1 MANIRKTFNFREG
14 VKVDDSVLVVA
25 GQRVGI
31 GSTIPSKVLDIKG
44 DVISSGHL
52 EVSQFKVVGISTFDD
67 VKIGAGIT
75 IESSSGII
83 TAVKYFGDGSTLDN
97 LPTSQWTDIDVG
109 LGFTSIYNEGN
120 VGVGTADPRFTFQVG
135 SNPNTVGK
143 FGVGINS
150 LTGDIKS
157 SGIVTASKFVGDGS
171 LLENITSGNINGTVA
186 NANIAQYAHVAGI
199 ATLAQGLTGTPGIN
213 VGYVTA
219 TSADYSGVVTA
230 TTFVGAL
237 NGNAS
242 SSTIT
247 SSLNPN
253 LNYSIGSTKIL
264 SAGIGSFTS
273 VGIGTTNPQTDLQ
286 IVNANNSVI
295 TLGRSTSATGN
306 NGAIGFGKVTGS
318 FPYSGATS
326 LDILNYGSGN
336 INFYLEA
343 GSIGVN
349 TGDFHWHRRGNF
361 AQLMTLT
368 HQGLLGIGKTNPD
381 HNLHVVGTSTIT
393 NNAFF
398 GNNVE
403 IKGDAEVKATLTVGS
418 LNLSSFT
425 GDVVGDL
432 TGNVNATSGLS
443 TFNDLKVTGNSELR
457 GAVGFG
463 TTAREELFDGRP
475 QFPIS
480 INPQDNNRI
489 LINSSGQ
496 IGIRT
501 TEISSSV
508 DVDAIECVAIFGNV
522 GVGTTIPGK
531 ASVDFSDAGK
541 IGAAAT
547 TNRFMLPPIL
557 TNTERSD
564 IYQLQAGALIYNSS
578 DNVLQIYDGSQWQTA
593 SPTGISGITAVVQDT
608 SPELGGHLNANSKD
622 IYGVDNLNVTGVS
635 TFANSIHVAD
645 SIVHQGD
652 TNTSIDFA
660 NNIIRMNT
668 GGTMRMEI
676 QSNQFSIRDNT
687 RLVIQNTSNT
697 GTNYLDF
704 GRPSDFDIG
713 GISYDHSSDR
723 MSFRIN
729 TQEKANF
736 NTSGLNVSG
745 IITATSFERSDGTP
759 LAGGV
764 GIKTA
769 GGNVGFGIT
778 FLDFRGSAIGEIT
791 SPSSGISTINITG
804 GAGGGGGGSVTSVD
818 LSSSGGTLTATGGPI
833 TGSGTLNIDMPNSG
847 VSAGSY
853 TNADITV
860 DAQGRITS
868 ASSGSSGGTTKIATI
883 KDVKPNGNNG
893 GSVSSINTWLVRDLN
908 TVSDPNSLGITST
921 SNGVFSLPAGTYL
934 IDFGAPGFH
943 VNEFQARLAYS
954 TSPVFATPPGINYVY
969 GSSEFSG
976 WYTTQGNPILSHSSD
991 ESRGNTVVSFA
1002 TTTYFRVEQNNA
1014 TDANGIPE
1022 CLGVDANKGNDEVY
1036 TQVTIQDLT
1045 SSGGSGG
1052 SGGGSDPVGTIVAW
1066 GGSVANIPSG
1076 YQLCDGGAAA
1086 TTALQAVIGP
1096 QNVPDLRSRFI
1107 VGAHNVSGAGSWPS
1121 VGVGSTGG
1129 SANAV
1134 LVAHNHGVT
1143 PSTVLS
1149 TQNIQN
1155 PTILSSSGS
1164 GTPLDYNVNTSSS
1177 TVGKDNTGSTAN
1189 TQSGTNQ
1196 NLPPYYA
1203 LCYIIKHT
1211 ASSGSGGGS
1220 GDITAVTAGIGLTG
1234 GGTSGDVTLDL
1245 ADTSVSAGSYTNAN
1259 ITVDAQGRITSASS
1273 GSSSGGGT
1281 VSSGN
1286 FTAQAG
1292 IPATIQSY
1300 AYGSAELVFEYTV
1313 FVKNGSN
1320 YQTQKLLVMRDGT
1333 TVTSTQYGIMYSNTL
1348 LVQLDATISGSN
1360 LLLRA
1365 TPESGVTGN
1374 TTYRIKR
1381 EVT

>member
-52 EVSQFKVVGISTFDD
+52 EVSNFKVTGISTFGD
-67 VKIGAGIT
+67 VKIGTGIT

-97 LPTSQWTDIDVG
+97 LPTSQWTDTDVG

-120 VGVGTADPRFTFQVG
+120 VGVGTTDPRFTFQVG
-135 SNPNTVGK
+135 SNPNLVGK

-150 LTGDIKS
+150 LTGNIKS
-157 SGIVTASKFVGDGS
+157 SGIITAASFVGNGS
-171 LLENITSGNINGTVA
+171 LLENITADNINGTVA

-199 ATLAQGLTGTPGIN
+199 ATLAQGLTGTPDIN

-219 TSADYSGVVTA
+219 TSANYSGVVTA

-247 SSLNPN
+247 SSLNSN

-264 SAGIGSFTS
+264 SAGIGSFAS

-286 IVNANNSVI
+286 IFNENNSVI

-368 HQGLLGIGKTNPD
+368 HQGLLGIGKTNPE
-381 HNLHVVGTSTIT
+381 HNLHVVGTSTVT
-393 NNAFF
+393 KDAFF

-403 IKGDAEVKATLTVGS
+403 IQGDANVIGTLTFGS
-418 LNLSSFT
+418 ATFGDITANRVNANLFI
-425 GDVVGDL
+425 
-432 TGNVNATSGLS
+432 GNVYNTSGIS
-443 TFNDLKVTGNSELR
+443 TFKDLKVSGNSELQGNVGIATDVATQTLDVR
-457 GAVGFG
+457 GNAIISQNIGLTTTKISEGFN
-463 TTAREELFDGRP
+463 
-475 QFPIS
+475 I
-480 INPQDNNRI
+480 
-489 LINSSGQ
+489 
-496 IGIRT
+496 
-501 TEISSSV
+501 
-508 DVDAIECVAIFGNV
+508 DAIQAFATFGMV
-522 GVGTTIPGK
+522 GVGTTSVGK
-531 ASVDFSDAGK
+531 APIDFSDAGK

-547 TNRFMLPPIL
+547 TSRYMLPPIL
-557 TNTERSD
+557 TNTERSN
-564 IYQLQAGALIYNSS
+564 INQPEAGAVIYNIT

-593 SPTGISGITAVVQDT
+593 SPTGISGITAVVQDI

-622 IYGVDNLNVTGVS
+622 IYGVDNLNVTGLS
-635 TFANSIHVAD
+635 TFAGI
-645 SIVHQGD
+645 
-652 TNTSIDFA
+652 TSV
-660 NNIIRMNT
+660 T
-668 GGTMRMEI
+668 GETLFTK
-676 QSNQFSIRDNT
+676 Q
-687 RLVIQNTSNT
+687 
-697 GTNYLDF
+697 
-704 GRPSDFDIG
+704 
-713 GISYDHSSDR
+713 
-723 MSFRIN
+723 
-729 TQEKANF
+729 
-736 NTSGLNVSG
+736 LNVSG
-745 IITATSFERSDGTP
+745 ASTFAGAMTVANGSGVIEDASGQLKIKAGTFNFKNNLDNKNILFATGTGGVSLYNQGNQKFETTATGATVTGILVANGFAKSDGTP
-759 LAGGV
+759 IAGGV

-804 GAGGGGGGSVTSVD
+804 GAGGGGGGTVTSVD

-833 TGSGTLNIDMPNSG
+833 TGSGTLNIDMPDSG

-860 DAQGRITS
+860 DAQGRITA
-868 ASSGSSGGTTKIATI
+868 ASNGSSGGTTKIATI
-883 KDVKPNGNNG
+883 KDVKPNSTNG
-893 GSVSSINTWLVRDLN
+893 GAVSSINTWIVRDLN

-921 SNGVFSLPAGTYL
+921 SNGAFSLPAGTYL

-954 TSPVFATPPGINYVY
+954 TSPVFSTPPGVNYVY

-1014 TDANGIPE
+1014 TDANGISE

-1052 SGGGSDPVGTIVAW
+1052 GSGGGSDPVGTIVAW
-1066 GGSVANIPSG
+1066 GGSAASIPTG
-1076 YQLCDGGAAA
+1076 YQLCDGGAAESN
-1086 TTALQAVIGP
+1086 TLQAITGA
-1096 QNVPDLRSRFI
+1096 NVPDLRDRFI
-1107 VGAHNVSGAGSWPS
+1107 IGASNSTGDSTYPGLSPTA
-1121 VGVGSTGG
+1121 TGG

-1134 LVAHNHGVT
+1134 LIAHNHGIT
-1143 PSTVLS
+1143 PSKVLS
-1149 TQNIQN
+1149 TEGSDNVRL
-1155 PTILSSSGS
+1155 TGSTS
-1164 GTPLDYNVNTSSS
+1164 GTPLDYDTATSSS
-1177 TVGKDNTGSTAN
+1177 TVGQTSTGANSTSQ
-1189 TQSGTNQ
+1189 TGTNA

-1245 ADTSVSAGSYTNAN
+1245 ADTGVNSGSYTNAN
-1259 ITVDAQGRITSASS
+1259 ITVDDQGRITAASS

-1286 FTAQAG
+1286 FDAT
-1292 IPATIQSY
+1292 PNSTVTIQSY

-1333 TVTSTQYGIMYSNTL
+1333 TFTSTQYGIMYSNTL
-1348 LVQLDATISGSN
+1348 LVQLEAIYGVNTIE
-1360 LLLRA
+1360 LRA